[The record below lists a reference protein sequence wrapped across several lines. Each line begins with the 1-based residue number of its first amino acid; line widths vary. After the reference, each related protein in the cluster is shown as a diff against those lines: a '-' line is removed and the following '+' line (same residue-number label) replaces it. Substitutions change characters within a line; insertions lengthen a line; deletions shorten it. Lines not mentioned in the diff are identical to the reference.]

1 MKKLRDFRV
10 EAWNKKRER
19 ERQRSLMV
27 ERAEAFLKINYLRRV
42 LEFGRI
48 YTVSYV
54 GPVY

>member
-1 MKKLRDFRV
+1 
-10 EAWNKKRER
+10 
-19 ERQRSLMV
+19 MV

>member
-1 MKKLRDFRV
+1 MKKFRDFRV
-10 EAWNKKRER
+10 EAWNKKRET
-19 ERQRSLMV
+19 EQRSLMV